1 LTFDNKKVKDLFDE
15 YSDNLAFWYLD
26 SLFSRATVNSRY
38 RKNAVKF
45 LELTPNSN
53 IIDIAC
59 GTGFNFKIIENYL
72 KNSGTLV
79 GLDISPKSL
88 EYAKGRVTKNNWTNI
103 RLKCANIDDYNP
115 TIKFDAALCT
125 FAISI
130 IPDYAN
136 TIDIVYNLLKPKG
149 RFTLVGMKLSSKN
162 PFKLL
167 NPIIDNYYLKWGIN
181 IHRPIIK
188 YIKTKSFKIE
198 YYKDCHYGFEYIL
211 GLRKI

>member
-1 LTFDNKKVKDLFDE
+1 MPFDNKKVKDLFDE
-15 YSDNLAFWYLD
+15 YSDNLPFWYLD

-38 RKNAVKF
+38 RKNAIKF
-45 LELTPNSN
+45 LDLAPNSN

-59 GTGFNFKIIENYL
+59 GTGFNFKILESYL

-88 EYAKGRVTKNNWTNI
+88 EYAKGRVTENNWTNI
-103 RLKCANIDDYNP
+103 RLICANIGDYNP
-115 TIKFDAALCT
+115 AIQFDAALCT

-130 IPDYAN
+130 IPNYIN

-149 RFTLVGMKLSSKN
+149 RFTIVGMKLSSKY

-167 NPIIDNYYLKWGIN
+167 NSFIDNYYLKWGIN
-181 IHRPIIK
+181 VHRPIIK

-198 YYKDCHYGFEYIL
+198 YYKDCHFGFEYIL
-211 GLRKI
+211 GLRKV